1 MTAVIGLSQSAGRL
15 EAMAMRFLISGAR
28 VLRPEGFFDGD
39 VCIENGCFEA
49 PAGTGARS
57 IDAQGL
63 LALPGIV
70 DLHGDAFERQLMPRP
85 RVRFSTALAL
95 ADTDR
100 QLAANGITTAFHGIT
115 WSWEGGLRGRDTAL
129 ELIAG
134 IRQRA
139 ALPGVDHKVHLR
151 FENHNVAE
159 ADEVARTI
167 EAGHVDLL
175 AFNDHLPDIA
185 RKCRHPEKRQ
195 SYAERA
201 EVDSAAFMERL
212 AAAQAR
218 AGELPA
224 AVALLARLATENKIA
239 MASHDDLTVQDRQQ
253 YGALG
258 AHISEFPR
266 SMEAIA
272 TAQDQGSP
280 IILGAPNVLRGGSH
294 CGAVGAADM
303 VVQGKCDILASDY
316 YYPALLQAP
325 FVLAQRYA
333 VPLAHAWALVSC
345 NPADAAGLHDRGR
358 IEAGKRADLLLVDD
372 SNSAQP
378 HVVACFVAGRLVYQA
393 TALH

>member
-1 MTAVIGLSQSAGRL
+1 MTPVIALSQSAGSL
-15 EAMAMRFLISGAR
+15 GLMATSYLISGAR
-28 VLRPEGFFDGD
+28 VLRPEGLSDGA
-39 VCIENGCFEA
+39 VCIEEDSFQA
-49 PAGTGARS
+49 QPPTAARL
-57 IDAQGL
+57 INAQGL
-63 LALPGIV
+63 LALPGMV

-85 RVRFSTALAL
+85 RVRFPTALAL

-100 QLAANGITTAFHGIT
+100 QLVANGITTAFHGIT

-139 ALPGVDHKVHLR
+139 MLPGADHKVHLR

-159 ADEVARTI
+159 ADEVARSI
-167 EAGHVDLL
+167 AAGHVDLL

-185 RKCRHPEKRQ
+185 RKCRQTEKRQ
-195 SYAERA
+195 AYAERA
-201 EVDSAAFMERL
+201 EVDNTAFMERL

-218 AGELPA
+218 ADEVPA
-224 AVALLARLATENKIA
+224 AVALLARLAAERGIA
-239 MASHDDLTVQDRQQ
+239 MASHDDLTVQDRQH

-303 VVQGKCDILASDY
+303 VVQGKCDILA
-316 YYPALLQAP
+316 
-325 FVLAQRYA
+325 
-333 VPLAHAWALVSC
+333 
-345 NPADAAGLHDRGR
+345 
-358 IEAGKRADLLLVDD
+358 
-372 SNSAQP
+372 
-378 HVVACFVAGRLVYQA
+378 
-393 TALH
+393 

>member
-1 MTAVIGLSQSAGRL
+1 MSAVMALSQSAGRL
-15 EAMAMRFLISGAR
+15 GKMSESYLISGAQ
-28 VLRPEGFFDGD
+28 VLRADGLMEGTVCVDDGFFTSHPTPQTHRLDG
-39 VCIENGCFEA
+39 
-49 PAGTGARS
+49 R
-57 IDAQGL
+57 GL

-85 RVRFSTALAL
+85 RVRFATALAL

-100 QLAANGITTAFHGIT
+100 QLVASGITTAFHGIT

-139 ALPGVDHKVHLR
+139 ALPGADHKVHLR

-167 EAGHVDLL
+167 AAGHVDLL

-185 RKCRHPEKRQ
+185 RKCRQTEKRQ
-195 SYAERA
+195 AYAERA
-201 EVDSAAFMERL
+201 EVDNAAFMERL

-218 AGELPA
+218 ADEVPA
-224 AVALLARLATENKIA
+224 AVAVLARLAAERQIA
-239 MASHDDLTVQDRQQ
+239 MASHDDLTAQDRQH

-258 AHISEFPR
+258 AQISEFPR
-266 SMEAIA
+266 SMEAIT
-272 TAQDQGSP
+272 TAQEQGSP

-316 YYPALLQAP
+316 FYPALLQAP

-333 VPLAHAWALVSC
+333 VPLARAWALVSS
-345 NPADAAGLHDRGR
+345 NPADAAGLQDRGR
-358 IEAGKRADLLLVDD
+358 IEPGKRADLLLVDN
-372 SNSAQP
+372 SNPAQP